1 MNTQQL
7 KCFISVADKLNFTRA
22 AEELFLST
30 STVTHHIQSLE
41 EEMGTPLFIRNKKSV
56 HLTAAGEIF
65 YNDAR
70 ELLERLT
77 NMRKHVNQAAE
88 KSNISLRI
96 GFTTHAE
103 SWHVKDCFA
112 ALAKKYPDLNIR
124 ITVTNYNQLIN
135 IFSNHQLDLVFCTR
149 EMAAFSKDL
158 VFAPFDHKYSMAI
171 MPSSCPLSDNKSIE
185 LNDLE
190 PYRLITYED
199 RMIPYISD
207 DPVQNWIHT
216 HSLSHP
222 DIKEDDEYSAM
233 TLAASGFGIA
243 LIPGFCVPKSVIDSG
258 LRIVK
263 INGSTEIT
271 YGIAYPKKE
280 YNPLIKDILN
290 YFRCSNKR

>member
-7 KCFISVADKLNFTRA
+7 KCFICVADKLNFTRA

-56 HLTAAGEIF
+56 HLTSAGEVF
-65 YNDAR
+65 YNDAK

-77 NMRKHVNQAAE
+77 GMRKRVNQAAE

-103 SWHVKDCFA
+103 SWHVKDCFT
-112 ALAKKYPDLNIR
+112 ALAQKYPDLNIH
-124 ITVTNYNQLIN
+124 ITVTNYNQLMN
-135 IFSNHQLDLVFCTR
+135 FFSNHQLDLVFCSK
-149 EMAAFSKDL
+149 EMTAFGNDIIFSA
-158 VFAPFDHKYSMAI
+158 FAHKYSMAI
-171 MPSSCPLSDNKSIE
+171 MPASCPLSQKESIT
-185 LNDLE
+185 LSDLE

-222 DIKEDDEYSAM
+222 DIKEYDEYSAM

-243 LIPGFCVPKSVIDSG
+243 LLPGFCVPKSVIDSG
-258 LRIVK
+258 LCIVK
-263 INGSTEIT
+263 IDGSTEIS
-271 YGIAYPKKE
+271 YGIAYPKKD

-290 YFRCSNKR
+290 YFKSKK